1 MCSNIIFLKVVYTI
15 RMKYAFVWLLS
26 MLIIALLGSSL
37 TKSNQQI
44 EGLTSKN
51 KKKSKK
57 SSEILYNEDE
67 SDDES
72 DNESDDESDEDDS
85 DDEDKNDKKIETY
98 SKMTKKPGLV
108 KTVLSAVNDWWE

>member
-1 MCSNIIFLKVVYTI
+1 
-15 RMKYAFVWLLS
+15 MKYAFVWLLS
-26 MLIIALLGSSL
+26 MLIVALLGSSL

-51 KKKSKK
+51 KKKSNK
-57 SSEILYNEDE
+57 ILYNEE
-67 SDDES
+67 
-72 DNESDDESDEDDS
+72 ESDDESDEDDS
-85 DDEDKNDKKIETY
+85 DNEDKNDKKVETY